1 MKTIRMLGRIA
12 VPASLM
18 LLAACQNMPNKNVSA
33 STPEQSSTASTATP
47 STATPSSAPGT
58 TEHQGTQQGASVGVF
73 LADTQLQQGWTPVK
87 LADGTL
93 YVNPRPVLTRVDLTG
108 IRAGANKEGTG
119 LLALELNSAARQK
132 ITDVTTQNPNKRLVL
147 VVGRTMMAA
156 PGYSR
161 PVTSQELVFA
171 VGSEQNATAAARAIA
186 GNNTGS
192 QQTPAASPAPASSA
206 PSSSTAQPR

>member
-1 MKTIRMLGRIA
+1 MLGRIA

-18 LLAACQNMPNKNVSA
+18 LLAACQNMPGKHGSTGPSTSSSA
-33 STPEQSSTASTATP
+33 SSSAAAP
-47 STATPSSAPGT
+47 STGTAPAAGATGQAGQPAAQ
-58 TEHQGTQQGASVGVF
+58 HGASVGVF
-73 LADTQLQQGWTPVK
+73 LADTQQQQGWTPVK

-93 YVNPRPVLTRVDLTG
+93 YVNPQPVLTRSDLTG

-119 LLALELNSAARQK
+119 LLALELNSAAKQK
-132 ITDVTTQNPNKRLVL
+132 VTDITTKNPNKRLVL

-171 VGSEQNATAAARAIA
+171 VGTEQNATAAARAIA
-186 GNNTGS
+186 GSNTNS
-192 QQTPAASPAPASSA
+192 QQAPATSTAPASSA
-206 PSSSTAQPR
+206 PSSSTTTHH

>member
-18 LLAACQNMPNKNVSA
+18 LLAACQNMPGKHGSA
-33 STPEQSSTASTATP
+33 GPSTTAGATTSSTSAAPPLAT
-47 STATPSSAPGT
+47 GQ
-58 TEHQGTQQGASVGVF
+58 TEERVTQQGASVAVF
-73 LADTQLQQGWTPVK
+73 LADTQLQKGWTEVK
-87 LADGTL
+87 LADGNL
-93 YVNPRPVLTRVDLTG
+93 YVNPRPVLTRADLTG

-119 LLALELNSAARQK
+119 LLALELNSAAK
-132 ITDVTTQNPNKRLVL
+132 KKVTDITTQNPNKRLVL

-171 VGSEQNATAAARAIA
+171 VGTEQNATAAARAIA
-186 GNNTGS
+186 GSNADS
-192 QQTPAASPAPASSA
+192 QRAPAASPAPASSA
-206 PSSSTAQPR
+206 PSSDAAKPR